1 MLILLYLSY
10 IFTLIGY
17 LKIWNLWYHIL
28 VKTLIIDQ
36 NDAELPLIFRIE
48 TLATLSTYHLHR
60 KTKNSRGKSNGS
72 HHYLLESSENG
83 GFVLRRYD
91 FLLLSDFSP
100 DFEILFSG
108 LFPHHNKF

>member
-17 LKIWNLWYHIL
+17 LKIWNLWNHIL

-72 HHYLLESSENG
+72 HHYRLESSENG

-91 FLLLSDFSP
+91 VLLLSDFSP
-100 DFEILFSG
+100 DFEILF
-108 LFPHHNKF
+108 